1 MTDVLECELG
11 LRLAGGTTVFFDVFL
26 GAPVIE
32 TA

>member
-26 GAPVIE
+26 GALS
-32 TA
+32 